1 MNMTTTFVLT
11 AVGLMTLASACSVDA
26 TSSEEAIVSG
36 EEAVCANPQAT
47 NAVMAGMA
55 VAAARELKRWQPGR
69 DLVWN
74 RTSGMLELTS
84 AGRSRCGGS
93 CPNLQGLLDMQKS
106 SAQGTW
112 IGGSALD
119 VGTLRTRL
127 QALYERQMVC
137 NNRPDNH
144 MADDCPVESHDLA
157 FSSMT
162 PGECDTDVWFHAYKA
177 GTTTPLQYPG
187 QLKNQ
192 LLWAGHPDNPYL
204 AFDVQGDDVKIDPT
218 AGLTEGGT
226 TRTPDCRIGC
236 TVYSSSSIIG
246 QCCSCRGFNKTFI
259 RSKFSYNYYEC
270 PVAR

>member
-1 MNMTTTFVLT
+1 MNKTTTFVLT
-11 AVGLMTLASACSVDA
+11 AVGLMALASACSVDA
-26 TSSEEAIVSG
+26 TLSEELITSG
-36 EEAVCANPQAT
+36 EEAACANPQAT

-74 RTSGMLELTS
+74 WSSGMLELTS
-84 AGRSRCGGS
+84 HGRSRCGGS

-106 SAQGTW
+106 TAQGTL

-119 VGTLRTRL
+119 VGTLRSRL
-127 QALYERQMVC
+127 QALFDRQMVC

-144 MADDCPVESHDLA
+144 KADDCPVESHDLA

-177 GTTTPLQYPG
+177 GTTSPLQYPA

-192 LLWAGHPDNPYL
+192 LLWAGYPDNPYL

-218 AGLTEGGT
+218 AGLNEGGT
-226 TRTPDCRIGC
+226 TVTPDCQIAC
-236 TVYSSSSIIG
+236 TKYSTRSLVG
-246 QCCSCRGFNKTFI
+246 QCCSCNGWSKKFI
-259 RSKFSYNYYEC
+259 RSSFSYNYYVC
-270 PVAR
+270 R